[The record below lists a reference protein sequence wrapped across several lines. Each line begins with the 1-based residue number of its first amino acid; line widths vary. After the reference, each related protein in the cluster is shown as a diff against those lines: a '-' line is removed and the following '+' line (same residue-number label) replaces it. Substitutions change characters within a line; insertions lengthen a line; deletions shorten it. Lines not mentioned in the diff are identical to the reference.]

1 MTATTPSTG
10 FASQQAARDGFA
22 EAERRRTQLIRVA
35 EEITAIAEQLGLGAL
50 ADGVRTTA
58 ERVRSDAFVVTV
70 LGDFNTGKSTVLN
83 ALLGADTLPT
93 KYVECTAILTEVRWA
108 DTPTAYL
115 YPRTPDGGVADKP
128 EQTPVDRLE
137 EAIVVPVD
145 DPSWQSPYA
154 YAEVHW
160 PLPLCRNNVVLV
172 DSPGLNADP
181 LREELTM
188 SYLARTDAVVFLF
201 DAQKT
206 MAANE
211 VAFMQANLESHDP
224 FFVFNK
230 INFIPTRDHDAVMRA
245 AAARLRKARPEHPG
259 DERRMIWVNAL
270 GGMEAR
276 TTGDLQTWESS
287 GMAALERALET
298 FLTTERHKVKILVPA
313 RSLKLLRRDIAAS
326 LVKQTRMLTEDI
338 GELARRYEEAQ
349 VPLERLEHDAKRISD
364 DLANRLDD
372 LQSFVQDRV
381 RAQLVELS
389 GTVAELA
396 VGSVPDNR
404 LSIKPWKTKEH
415 AEALAAEVAALTA
428 REVETALHGWIQA
441 TLQPELD
448 VRIAA
453 IASALNQQVE
463 GFEHDLDEMRLD
475 MSGVAAVGPVAVD
488 EDETPISRLLAGV
501 GGFMLAGPA
510 AGLAGLR
517 FGPREM
523 AKSLLPTLAIGL
535 VWLFTPFGLP
545 VLVAGL
551 VAQALFGS
559 VITLRGAEKKIK
571 KQVGEELAREMRA
584 RAYENAQAAATRF
597 GEQLD
602 GFRTAIAAGFDTQ
615 LATFR
620 EEVETV
626 LAAKRQGEE
635 SAARRRDE
643 LARLGDRLEEAMN
656 QLDDIVDEVAG
667 L

>member
-1 MTATTPSTG
+1 M
-10 FASQQAARDGFA
+10 
-22 EAERRRTQLIRVA
+22 
-35 EEITAIAEQLGLGAL
+35 
-50 ADGVRTTA
+50 
-58 ERVRSDAFVVTV
+58 
-70 LGDFNTGKSTVLN
+70 
-83 ALLGADTLPT
+83 
-93 KYVECTAILTEVRWA
+93 
-108 DTPTAYL
+108 
-115 YPRTPDGGVADKP
+115 
-128 EQTPVDRLE
+128 
-137 EAIVVPVD
+137 
-145 DPSWQSPYA
+145 
-154 YAEVHW
+154 
-160 PLPLCRNNVVLV
+160 
-172 DSPGLNADP
+172 
-181 LREELTM
+181 
-188 SYLARTDAVVFLF
+188 
-201 DAQKT
+201 
-206 MAANE
+206 
-211 VAFMQANLESHDP
+211 
-224 FFVFNK
+224 
-230 INFIPTRDHDAVMRA
+230 
-245 AAARLRKARPEHPG
+245 
-259 DERRMIWVNAL
+259 
-270 GGMEAR
+270 
-276 TTGDLQTWESS
+276 
-287 GMAALERALET
+287 
-298 FLTTERHKVKILVPA
+298 
-313 RSLKLLRRDIAAS
+313 
-326 LVKQTRMLTEDI
+326 
-338 GELARRYEEAQ
+338 
-349 VPLERLEHDAKRISD
+349 PLERLEHDAKRISD

-448 VRIAA
+448 VRIAE